1 MKVTAFSANKFLEK
15 KVFKPENKAKLA
27 SPDIDINFSAHGTG
41 LDLEPT
47 GVAGDVP
54 VPALHD
60 GGQGDPRTD
69 RALQVLLQVVRE
81 HNGGQVLL

>member
-1 MKVTAFSANKFLEK
+1 MKVTAFSANKFLQKKCLKTEK
-15 KVFKPENKAKLA
+15 YVKILL
-27 SPDIDINFSAHGTG
+27 PDIDVYFSAHRTG
-41 LDLEPT
+41 LDLEPA

-69 RALQVLLQVVRE
+69 RTLQVLLQVVRE
-81 HNGGQVLL
+81 HDGSQVLL